1 MILFYGIYFNFKQK
15 IMIKKLLLLT
25 IIFFWFFLNGNVF
38 ADENPSFNID
48 VNIPAP
54 SVPEIDFWDN
64 DIIVPEVP
72 IENSNYS
79 PWDKYDNTAEWTE
92 IDDNIETSKKVISD
106 INKNISEIEAE
117 MDWLDKNSDEYK
129 KLSTELNAEKE
140 DLKNE
145 KAHLDKQIQAAV
157 DKRKADCKAS
167 KDCIDQASFTIET
180 WKIFGGISS
189 SKSSWDTN
197 TGTNILLGTIIQKLM
212 VALGI
217 LSVLIMTVGGW
228 YIILYHGQDEL
239 LSKGKSIFM
248 SWIIALVIALS
259 SYMIVGLLR
268 FILYN

>member
-38 ADENPSFNID
+38 AEWECNHAGCVD
-48 VNIPAP
+48 
-54 SVPEIDFWDN
+54 
-64 DIIVPEVP
+64 
-72 IENSNYS
+72 
-79 PWDKYDNTAEWTE
+79 YDWWW
-92 IDDNIETSKKVISD
+92 
-106 INKNISEIEAE
+106 NKNDTWDWKDLPWLWTWDEWSSENIKPPYATEDTIKQREIEE
-117 MDWLDKNSDEYK
+117 
-129 KLSTELNAEKE
+129 
-140 DLKNE
+140 
-145 KAHLDKQIQAAV
+145 AV
-157 DKRKADCKAS
+157 KKRKADCKAS
-167 KDCIDQASFTIET
+167 TDCIDQASFTIET
-180 WKIFGGISS
+180 WEIFGGISS